1 MECINPTK
9 KKFNHKADFRVKY
22 CFYTEQEGGRK
33 TLPHQGYRSDF
44 WYVHEDNNATNI
56 FIISPE
62 FEDEHGNVILV
73 DDVPVNRCGTARM
86 WVIVGQRRIYHRDKI
101 HIGTK
106 GFFMEGARRVAGCE
120 IIEILVLQTNP
131 TVE

>member
-1 MECINPTK
+1 MHKPYE

-33 TLPHQGYRSDF
+33 TLPCQGYRSDF

-101 HIGTK
+101 HMGTK
-106 GFFMEGARRVAGCE
+106 GVFMEGARRVAGCE